1 MSFLRALFDT
11 PIFYI
16 QVTETQL
23 VFKNV
28 KTGHTITDLPLVAFD
43 ITKPQTTIAIGAN
56 AKQYQ
61 NRPNYQVIEP
71 FSHPR
76 LLLADFMAGEKL
88 LQHIIA
94 SQLPR
99 FSLAPK
105 VIFHP
110 MEKVEGGLTY
120 VEERAFKELCL
131 GAGARDCVVYVGHS
145 LLHQSISVM
154 TTVVTPV

>member
-1 MSFLRALFDT
+1 VKYLKALFDT
-11 PIFYI
+11 PIFYVQI
-16 QVTETQL
+16 SSDEL

-28 KTGHTITDLPLVAFD
+28 QTGQIITDVPLVAFD
-43 ITKPQTTIAIGAN
+43 ITYPNKVVAIGSN

-61 NRPNYQVIEP
+61 HQPNYKVIAP

-88 LQHIIA
+88 LQYIFA

-99 FSLAPK
+99 FSLPPK

-154 TTVVTPV
+154 TIVVTPV